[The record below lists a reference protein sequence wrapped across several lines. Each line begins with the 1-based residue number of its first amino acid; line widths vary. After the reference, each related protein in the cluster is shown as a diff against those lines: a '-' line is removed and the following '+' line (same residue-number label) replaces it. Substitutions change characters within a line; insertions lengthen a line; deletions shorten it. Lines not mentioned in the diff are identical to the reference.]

1 MDELNDIK
9 KGCAKVHLNDGSF
22 AQVPFDELSQFLI
35 DNEHLTNNTQR
46 CLRKRVASFAK
57 KWIYRRK
64 PNFDFAPFMNG
75 DLNEAIAYVE
85 SLQMA
90 C

>member
-57 KWIYRRK
+57 K
-64 PNFDFAPFMNG
+64 M
-75 DLNEAIAYVE
+75 DL
-85 SLQMA
+85 QKKTQF
-90 C
+90 